1 MQGDK
6 LRAKVDAVNIANEYA
21 MKLKTH
27 LDEIFRPLVE
37 KKIYKADGNM
47 LEKYKGIEN
56 FPHDSRVK
64 VSRRYS
70 DYFLGWN
77 VSVMSQFG
85 DSVAYHDVCVY
96 VGKIEG
102 QILTELYPAENFR
115 HDYTFEEVS
124 EKKKYIEELEEKVR
138 NAKSEMRNFY

>member
-27 LDEIFRPLVE
+27 LDEIFRPLVGE
-37 KKIYKADGNM
+37 KIYKVDGRFVQ
-47 LEKYKGIEN
+47 KYKDIVT
-56 FPHDSRVK
+56 FPPDNRVK
-64 VSRRYS
+64 VSCRYS

-77 VSVMSQFG
+77 VSVMSQFF

-102 QILTELYPAENFR
+102 QFLTELYPAENFR

-124 EKKKYIEELEEKVR
+124 EKKKYIEELEEKIR
-138 NAKSEMRNFY
+138 NAKNEMRDFY